1 MQLHRFTDAQTF
13 YERAKPFLLAREADH
28 NLILGLCA
36 ELISNPASYPLP
48 PYLATVEDD
57 GAVIAAALRTP
68 PHKPTLSHAYLPA
81 AIAMI
86 ARDIATLETTIP
98 GVSGPKETV
107 CAFAEQWSALSGQH
121 YYLEREL
128 RIYELR
134 EVRPVVGVPG
144 TMRRA
149 TENDRTLLTEWLIA
163 FQREALGEDHPE
175 NMERV
180 VNRTLTS
187 SARGLYLWEDE
198 RPVSMAGYS
207 GPTPNGI
214 RVNAVYTPPEQR
226 RRGYAGACVAALSRL
241 LLDQGRTFCF
251 LFTDLANPTSNHI
264 YQKIG
269 YAPVC
274 DVDEY
279 HFIS

>member
-149 TENDRTLLTEWLIA
+149 TEADRSLLTEWLTA
-163 FQREALGEDHPE
+163 FQREAMGDE
-175 NMERV
+175 NPAGIERV
-180 VNRTLTS
+180 VTRSLTS
-187 SARGLYLWEDE
+187 SARRLYLWEDG
-198 RPVSMAGYS
+198 RPVSMAGS
-207 GPTPNGI
+207 TGPTPNGI

-226 RRGYAGACVAALSRL
+226 RRGYAGACVAALSQL